1 MGSLLDEEPSM
12 ALPVIISLLEQM
24 L

>member
-12 ALPVIISLLEQM
+12 ALPVIISLL
-24 L
+24 